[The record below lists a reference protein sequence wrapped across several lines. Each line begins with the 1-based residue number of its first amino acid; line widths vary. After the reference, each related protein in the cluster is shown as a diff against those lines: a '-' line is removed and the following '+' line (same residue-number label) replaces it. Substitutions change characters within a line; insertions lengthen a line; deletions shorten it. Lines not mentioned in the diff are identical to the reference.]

1 MDLGNTLQGEGLAI
15 KLMAA
20 RAVGAYSEGKDIP
33 NKMQELLRNLII
45 ENMKEDATDE
55 GMEDM
60 LYSECESRRL
70 DADTVMAHFS
80 AITAN
85 IQALIFDDLI
95 VDSESVLPWGGS
107 SESAEHSAE
116 MSR

>member
-20 RAVGAYSEGKDIP
+20 RAVGTYAEGKDLP
-33 NKMQELLRNLII
+33 NKMQDLLRLLIV

-55 GMEDM
+55 GMEEM

-70 DADTVMAHFS
+70 DVDTVMEHFS
-80 AITAN
+80 AITAC
-85 IQALIFDDLI
+85 IQDL
-95 VDSESVLPWGGS
+95 L
-107 SESAEHSAE
+107 
-116 MSR
+116 